1 MMNEDLQIAIMKYA
15 SVVLEWLDMV
25 AHDQGMARPPL
36 VELFIDT
43 LQALEQNKEQ
53 ED

>member
-1 MMNEDLQIAIMKYA
+1 MNQ
-15 SVVLEWLDMV
+15 SVRGVIESSATLVLDWLDLI

>member
-1 MMNEDLQIAIMKYA
+1 MDQVIREIIESCATL
-15 SVVLEWLDMV
+15 VLNWLDMV
-25 AHDQGMARPPL
+25 AHDQGIARPQL
-36 VELFIDT
+36 VEWFIDT

>member
-1 MMNEDLQIAIMKYA
+1 MNQIIRRLIENYA
-15 SVVLEWLDMV
+15 ALVLEWLDLV
-25 AHDQGMARPPL
+25 AKDQGVARPPL

>member
-1 MMNEDLQIAIMKYA
+1 MNQIINRLIENFAIL
-15 SVVLEWLDMV
+15 VLNWLDMI
-25 AHDQGMARPPL
+25 AHDQDMARPPL

>member
-1 MMNEDLQIAIMKYA
+1 MNSLLRQIIARYVEM
-15 SVVLEWLDMV
+15 VLEMLDFI
-25 AHDQGMARPPL
+25 AKLHHIARPPL

>member
-1 MMNEDLQIAIMKYA
+1 MMRHLEKCILSYA
-15 SVVLEWLDMV
+15 TLVLNWLDMV
-25 AHDQGMARPPL
+25 AHDQGMARPQL

-43 LQALEQNKEQ
+43 LQALEQNTEQ

>member
-1 MMNEDLQIAIMKYA
+1 MNMQLVKNIMNYA
-15 SVVLEWLDMV
+15 EAVLKLLDADAKELHV
-25 AHDQGMARPPL
+25 ARPPL

>member
-1 MMNEDLQIAIMKYA
+1 MNQQIRMLIEKYA
-15 SVVLEWLDMV
+15 ALVLDWLDLV
-25 AHDQGMARPPL
+25 ANDQGVARPPL

-43 LQALEQNKEQ
+43 LQALEQNREQ

>member
-1 MMNEDLQIAIMKYA
+1 MNQIVRMLIEKSA
-15 SVVLEWLDMV
+15 VLVLDWLDLI
-25 AHDQGMARPPL
+25 ANDQGVARPLL

>member
-1 MMNEDLQIAIMKYA
+1 MNQIISEGIEKYA
-15 SVVLEWLDMV
+15 AVVLDWLDMV
-25 AHDQGMARPPL
+25 AHDQGMARPQL

>member
-1 MMNEDLQIAIMKYA
+1 MNQEINEQIEKYA
-15 SVVLEWLDMV
+15 ALVLDWLDV
-25 AHDQGMARPPL
+25 DAKENNVRRSAL

>member
-1 MMNEDLQIAIMKYA
+1 MNQIIRKLIENYA
-15 SVVLEWLDMV
+15 ALVLECLDLV
-25 AHDQGMARPPL
+25 AHDQGMARPHL

-43 LQALEQNKEQ
+43 LQALEQYKEQ